1 MDFQVWDQRRL
12 HWYLPWTYEPDDE
25 GTMITMCTGII
36 PADMLSEYNKP
47 LWKKTGYTP
56 PPKPAVGLKNPFE
69 DYARR

>member
-1 MDFQVWDQRRL
+1 
-12 HWYLPWTYEPDDE
+12 
-25 GTMITMCTGII
+25 MITMCTGII